1 MHKCQV
7 KTTLCTIKHCSTF
20 VVMRTR
26 IAHGI
31 YDGASGRRD
40 QEMSRTV
47 YRDFDEFAE
56 SIAGV
61 EGRFVPTARSA
72 AEWWLQGGTVKRI
85 SCQQLQI
92 GGRATFA
99 GGGQHDMLT
108 LGLPMT
114 DARCIRIDA
123 CELKEDGFI
132 VMDRAQPF
140 AFSGSGVTRW
150 CGIAL
155 PLDHPNLDVRTLE
168 ALGAADSVRART
180 RLVHLT
186 ELRRLVS
193 RMLSPDS
200 AIELDHP
207 SAAAALEQ
215 DIALAVA
222 SLLECS
228 HPDQERRVIGRPHL
242 SRRRTISRCLELI
255 ESSPGS
261 PVLIEDLCRVA
272 GMCERTLRSVFQEYF
287 GVPPMRLLRAKQ
299 LWDVRAA
306 LLSSSP
312 EDGTVKGIAARFGV
326 WDLSLFAHN
335 YKELFAELPSVTLR
349 ARMREAP
356 HKPGFTW
363 LKFAAQAARRE

>member
-1 MHKCQV
+1 
-7 KTTLCTIKHCSTF
+7 
-20 VVMRTR
+20 
-26 IAHGI
+26 
-31 YDGASGRRD
+31 
-40 QEMSRTV
+40 MSRTV

-72 AEWWLQGGTVKRI
+72 AEWWLQGRVARRI
-85 SCQQLQI
+85 SFQQLQI

-99 GGGQHDMLT
+99 GGGQQDMLT
-108 LGLPMT
+108 LGLPIT

-150 CGIAL
+150 CGISL

-168 ALGAADSVRART
+168 ALGAADSVRTRA
-180 RLVHLT
+180 RLVHLAH
-186 ELRRLVS
+186 LNRLVS

-200 AIELDHP
+200 LIENHP
-207 SAAAALEQ
+207 SVAAAQEQ

-222 SLLECS
+222 QLLECS

-242 SRRRTISRCLELI
+242 SRRRAVARCLDLI
-255 ESSPGS
+255 ESNPRT

-312 EDGTVKGIAARFGV
+312 EQDTVKRIAARFGV

-349 ARMREAP
+349 SRMREAP
-356 HKPGFTW
+356 HNPGITW
-363 LKFAAQAARRE
+363 LKFAAQAAKRE